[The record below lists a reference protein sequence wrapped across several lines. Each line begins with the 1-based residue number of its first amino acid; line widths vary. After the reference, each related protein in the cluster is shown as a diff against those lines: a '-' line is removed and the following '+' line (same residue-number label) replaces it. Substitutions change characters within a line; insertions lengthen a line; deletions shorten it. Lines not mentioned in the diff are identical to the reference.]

1 MEFVKRLLIKN
12 RQTALMSKKYYS
24 MLVSGTVTMMLVS
37 FVMMSDS
44 LIAGIVLGKT
54 AVEGIGLVLPIHT
67 LATFFGCLFSL
78 GVPVL
83 YSTEMGKFNKRQ
95 ADRVFGFGV
104 LMSVVVGVA
113 LFLFISLFGDAFLLS
128 CSPPEEVL
136 NLAREYLAWIRPAT
150 LIIPMHMRLAAVVY
164 SDGDETICNIAN
176 SVGGLGNI
184 ICSFFLS
191 RVTGIRGIGMST
203 FLFTLISLLLFCI
216 HFFRERNSLR
226 WNLYFSARIFFDVI
240 KYSAVDASVY
250 LSLSAVTAVLNAFVS
265 ARFGPDLLILVSAVT
280 LCREFQIVFDGIG
293 EAVSPMFGVYL
304 GEENHSGLRSIY
316 KLANRTAIIE
326 GIVVTFALMV
336 FAPFAP
342 EVLKVTSPEVADQVV
357 ICIRMTALG
366 STFASLLYL
375 LTSYYLVIDQIALAL
390 VVCLMRD
397 MLLCV
402 PLALAFGKLWGPQ
415 GMFVG
420 IAAAP
425 ALTYVI
431 LLNFLTVRYG
441 KKDCPLLLSRIPGDD
456 NCYLFNFSN
465 EPEQVIDVQG
475 KVEQL
480 LLEHSLDRRVISR
493 TMLLIEELYNI
504 VRERNGGRA
513 VLCECT
519 VTIRSD
525 EIRIISKDEGV
536 LFDITGDD
544 AIVTSLSAYVIIS
557 YFEKMEIG
565 RKHLTTMSFNRSVF
579 LIKTC

>member
-1 MEFVKRLLIKN
+1 M
-12 RQTALMSKKYYS
+12 
-24 MLVSGTVTMMLVS
+24 
-37 FVMMSDS
+37 
-44 LIAGIVLGKT
+44 
-54 AVEGIGLVLPIHT
+54 
-67 LATFFGCLFSL
+67 
-78 GVPVL
+78 
-83 YSTEMGKFNKRQ
+83 
-95 ADRVFGFGV
+95 
-104 LMSVVVGVA
+104 
-113 LFLFISLFGDAFLLS
+113 
-128 CSPPEEVL
+128 
-136 NLAREYLAWIRPAT
+136 
-150 LIIPMHMRLAAVVY
+150 
-164 SDGDETICNIAN
+164 
-176 SVGGLGNI
+176 
-184 ICSFFLS
+184 
-191 RVTGIRGIGMST
+191 
-203 FLFTLISLLLFCI
+203 
-216 HFFRERNSLR
+216 
-226 WNLYFSARIFFDVI
+226 I

-342 EVLKVTSPEVADQVV
+342 EVLKVASPEVADQVV

-480 LLEHSLDRRVISR
+480 LLEHSLDRRVISS